1 MNTFL
6 ISKNF
11 AQFGVRDKDAVLP
24 NYCMKRVRF
33 TFEKEPE
40 GKVMKVD
47 FIVLFVEPDEGIVLI
62 QDQVHVE
69 QQDNLELSH
78 YFSQTASI
86 CTFIPPQSVSANDGG
101 SGVYSLL
108 ELTEEGLNYNFE
120 FPNNGQSDN
129 LTGKR
134 KHGK

>member
-1 MNTFL
+1 
-6 ISKNF
+6 
-11 AQFGVRDKDAVLP
+11 
-24 NYCMKRVRF
+24 MKRVRF